1 MDSFSLTKMT
11 TMQIFYCWFAG
22 HKMSPTF
29 LGGRWLRGRAI
40 VLFIVNMLAWF
51 ALDESVW

>member
-11 TMQIFYCWFAG
+11 MMQIFYCWFAG